1 MRGHP
6 LYVYHKNLLDHIGT
20 HSSFAIRPDRLPF
33 PQCYDSMA
41 KVWSIHPLERFN
53 VSLSPPFCWA
63 TPRHLVECTSSPVLH
78 TFGCLSSATP
88 IAITVRY
95 HTEGGPYKVE
105 KNRRCWQIPHAAC
118 YPHVPFIM
126 HLALPATPCIPW
138 RLLGP
143 CAETSVQNSL
153 QQ

>member
-53 VSLSPPFCWA
+53 VRPSFHRL
-63 TPRHLVECTSSPVLH
+63 TPALLRGSVHALRFPALLVA
-78 TFGCLSSATP
+78 GQA
-88 IAITVRY
+88 R
-95 HTEGGPYKVE
+95 
-105 KNRRCWQIPHAAC
+105 HAAVAW
-118 YPHVPFIM
+118 VPGTVMLRTAFQG
-126 HLALPATPCIPW
+126 L
-138 RLLGP
+138 
-143 CAETSVQNSL
+143 
-153 QQ
+153 